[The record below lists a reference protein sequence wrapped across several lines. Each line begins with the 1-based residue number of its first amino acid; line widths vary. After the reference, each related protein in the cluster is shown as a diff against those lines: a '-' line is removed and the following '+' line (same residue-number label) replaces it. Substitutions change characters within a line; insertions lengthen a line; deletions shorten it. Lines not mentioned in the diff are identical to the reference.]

1 MYLFR
6 QSNGVYYTRIATPL
20 SLQGNGF
27 PKEIRL
33 SLFTRE
39 RRLAYRRNIEQTK
52 TIFELFDE
60 AKALPLTFERF
71 KQLLND
77 EINQLRES
85 FNHQATD
92 HLSKCRPITSTGKL
106 QKVKTALVINS
117 KTLDQFVESK
127 RLEKV
132 TNLTLKQLKQRNGDF
147 LKFVEQLEGSSI
159 TSSVAMAYRDELLSR
174 GLSHKT
180 LRDYLAAIK
189 QFMNW
194 CVVQELIATNPFV
207 HIKLPSKS
215 SSSHS
220 HRPRW
225 GLKEVKRLFSSRAFN
240 EQSLSFRWATKVI
253 YFHGCRPSEAC
264 QLSVAD
270 IKISEPFPTISF
282 TDNGEQQHLKNA
294 ASKRQVPIHE
304 DLLKMGFLDYVK
316 ARHDQKH
323 LQLFDFIPRGKDLD
337 WSKDYRDTMGEVLT
351 ACGFKAG
358 KRPTAY
364 SFRHTFIDEL
374 KKSGVPEHIVSQI
387 VGHKNHSMTFGHYGK
402 ALKPELLKDAVDR
415 FKLTKE

>member
-1 MYLFR
+1 M
-6 QSNGVYYTRIATPL
+6 
-20 SLQGNGF
+20 
-27 PKEIRL
+27 
-33 SLFTRE
+33 
-39 RRLAYRRNIEQTK
+39 
-52 TIFELFDE
+52 
-60 AKALPLTFERF
+60 
-71 KQLLND
+71 
-77 EINQLRES
+77 
-85 FNHQATD
+85 
-92 HLSKCRPITSTGKL
+92 
-106 QKVKTALVINS
+106 KTALVINS

-147 LKFVEQLEGSSI
+147 LKFVEQLEGTSI

-194 CVVQELIATNPFV
+194 CVVQELIATNPFA

-225 GLKEVKRLFSSRAFN
+225 GLKELKRLFSSRTFN

-337 WSKDYRDTMGEVLT
+337 WSKDYRNPL
-351 ACGFKAG
+351 
-358 KRPTAY
+358 R
-364 SFRHTFIDEL
+364 
-374 KKSGVPEHIVSQI
+374 
-387 VGHKNHSMTFGHYGK
+387 
-402 ALKPELLKDAVDR
+402 
-415 FKLTKE
+415 KLNRY